1 MDFEHI
7 SFDEYKNMDD
17 VKKREYI
24 KWVAENFQ
32 DKIMELMPIDGSDI
46 FKFGGMQPP
55 ELVDFGL
62 PSGNLWAT
70 TNIGASTPY
79 EPGLYFAWGDIN
91 GYDKGDN
98 HLFLIEDYI
107 WYDGEHYSKYNDK
120 DGISSLLLE
129 DDAANV
135 DFGGSWHIPNAAD
148 FEELLNYT
156 QRYIDSNNN
165 VVTFYDNKNK
175 EISFSFCGLIDKQIY
190 NYGNDGFY
198 WSNQLKKDGIDYAL
212 SFKVTNKG
220 DAGIS
225 MNKRYIGQNI
235 RPIYSQK

>member
-1 MDFEHI
+1 MAFEPI
-7 SFDEYKNMDD
+7 PFDKYKIMDD
-17 VKKREYI
+17 EKKQAYI
-24 KWVAENFQ
+24 KWVAETFQ
-32 DKIMELMPIDGSDI
+32 DKICGLMPIDGSEI
-46 FKFGGMQPP
+46 FEFGGMQPP

-91 GYDKGDN
+91 GYDKDEN

-107 WYDGEHYSKYNDK
+107 WNDDKAYSKYNEK

-135 DFGGSWHIPNAAD
+135 DFGGRWHIPNAAD

-156 QRYIDSNNN
+156 QRYYDSINN
-165 VVTFYDNKNK
+165 VVTFYDNKS
-175 EISFSFCGLIDKQIY
+175 ELQFCFGGFIDKQI
-190 NYGNDGFY
+190 NQYGNEGFY
-198 WSNQLKKDGIDYAL
+198 WSNQLENGSIDNAL
-212 SFKVTNKG
+212 GLTVTNKG
-220 DAGIS
+220 DANVGS
-225 MNKRYIGQNI
+225 NKRFVGQNI

>member
-1 MDFEHI
+1 MDFEPI

-17 VKKREYI
+17 VQKQAYI
-24 KWVAENFQ
+24 KKVAEDFKE
-32 DKIMELMPIDGSDI
+32 KIQSCMPIDGSEI
-46 FKFGGMQPP
+46 FKFGRMQPP

-79 EPGLYFAWGDIN
+79 EPGLYFAWGEIN
-91 GYDKGDN
+91 GYEKNDS

-120 DGISSLLLE
+120 DGISTLLLE
-129 DDAANV
+129 DDVANV

-148 FEELLNYT
+148 FGELLNYT

-165 VVTFYDNKNK
+165 VVTFYDNKNN
-175 EISFSFCGLIDKQIY
+175 EISFFNGGFIDKQIY
-190 NYGNDGFY
+190 FDGEEGFY
-198 WSNQLKKDGIDYAL
+198 WSNQLENNIIDNVL
-212 SFKVTNKG
+212 SFHITYKG
-220 DAGIS
+220 DAMITS
-225 MNKRYIGQNI
+225 NKRFVGQNI

>member
-1 MDFEHI
+1 MDFEPI

-17 VKKREYI
+17 VQKQAYI
-24 KWVAENFQ
+24 KKVADYFQ
-32 DKIMELMPIDGSDI
+32 EKIQLLMPIDGSDI

-91 GYDKGDN
+91 GYDKDDN

-107 WYDGEHYSKYNDK
+107 WYDGEHYSKYNNK

-165 VVTFYDNKNK
+165 VVTFYDNKS
-175 EISFSFCGLIDKQIY
+175 ELSFFMGGLIEKKINY
-190 NYGNDGFY
+190 YGNEGFY
-198 WSNQLKKDGIDYAL
+198 WSNQLEKDGADNAF
-212 SFKVTNKG
+212 SFTVTKKG
-220 DAGIS
+220 DASITV
-225 MNKRYIGQNI
+225 NKRFVGQNI

>member
-1 MDFEHI
+1 MDFEPI

-17 VKKREYI
+17 VQKKAYI
-24 KWVAENFQ
+24 QWVADTFQ
-32 DKIMELMPIDGSDI
+32 NKIMKLMPIDGSEI

-91 GYDKGDN
+91 GYDKDDN
-98 HLFLIEDYI
+98 HLFIAENYI
-107 WYDGEHYSKYNDK
+107 WYDGKDYSKYNNK

-148 FEELLNYT
+148 FEELLQYT
-156 QRYIDSNNN
+156 EKYYNSDTNVISFNNH
-165 VVTFYDNKNK
+165 KK
-175 EISFSFCGLIDKQIY
+175 EISFFIGGLIDKTMY
-190 NYGNDGFY
+190 LYGEKGFY
-198 WSNQLKKDGIDYAL
+198 WSNQLDNGSIENAS
-212 SFKVTNKG
+212 SFYVNNKG
-220 DAGIS
+220 GTAIS
-225 MNKRYIGQNI
+225 NSQRFVGQNI